1 MVVITGPNTG
11 GKTVALKTV
20 GLLTLMAQAGMHI
33 PVDEHSEVAVFE
45 EVFADIGDEQ
55 SIEQSLSTFSSH
67 LTRIIEILRRIDE
80 DIKRAMPEIRGK
92 MSQTLTGQPESRR
105 LRALVLLDELGAGTD
120 PSEGSA
126 LARAILTYLQE
137 RHVSTVATTHYSE
150 LKAFAHEQPGVV
162 NASVEFNIET
172 LSPTYRL
179 SIGLPGRSNA
189 LAIANRLGLD
199 EQIIEQAREYL
210 GTAGVRMENLLE
222 GLQAERKLLE
232 DERFHLSM
240 EHAEAEYQRKQLEQ
254 DRFKL
259 EEQRVKILNE
269 ARAQAQRELEE
280 VQRSLAKVKVDVS
293 RINLTRERLGE
304 ARETVRGLE
313 EKVTP
318 LSTPRRQAKKAEAEP
333 EKLAGPLQI
342 GDTVRV
348 LSFGQNAEVLGLSAD
363 RGEAEV
369 QMGSMRFRVS
379 VDNIERISKRQ
390 AGSEEKE
397 KGQGQ
402 NQPAI
407 VLPRYEDQ
415 PEVAMQLDIRGWR
428 VEQALEELDSYLNDA
443 VMSGMSSVRIVHGK
457 GTGALRA
464 AVREQLAH
472 NPLVKSYTSPPPQE
486 GGDGVTIVKLNI

>member
-1 MVVITGPNTG
+1 M
-11 GKTVALKTV
+11 
-20 GLLTLMAQAGMHI
+20 
-33 PVDEHSEVAVFE
+33 
-45 EVFADIGDEQ
+45 
-55 SIEQSLSTFSSH
+55 
-67 LTRIIEILRRIDE
+67 
-80 DIKRAMPEIRGK
+80 
-92 MSQTLTGQPESRR
+92 
-105 LRALVLLDELGAGTD
+105 
-120 PSEGSA
+120 
-126 LARAILTYLQE
+126 
-137 RHVSTVATTHYSE
+137 
-150 LKAFAHEQPGVV
+150 
-162 NASVEFNIET
+162 
-172 LSPTYRL
+172 
-179 SIGLPGRSNA
+179 
-189 LAIANRLGLD
+189 
-199 EQIIEQAREYL
+199 
-210 GTAGVRMENLLE
+210 
-222 GLQAERKLLE
+222 
-232 DERFHLSM
+232 
-240 EHAEAEYQRKQLEQ
+240 
-254 DRFKL
+254 
-259 EEQRVKILNE
+259 
-269 ARAQAQRELEE
+269 
-280 VQRSLAKVKVDVS
+280 S

-318 LSTPRRQAKKAEAEP
+318 VSTPRRQAKKAEAEP
-333 EKLAGPLQI
+333 ERLAGPLQI

-363 RGEAEV
+363 RSEAEV

-415 PEVAMQLDIRGWR
+415 PEVATQLDIRGWR